1 MELQSSSCPGHHQT
15 YARAWWSP
23 TLVPKFFLASGSGF
37 QQTLQCFGVAYYKS
51 EHRSDYFVNL
61 FGMSTGDQLY
71 FKTLLK
77 LFSRKQIVFETKASQ
92 NQFYLQSSK
101 VSDTYFL
108 LSICNGRDRPN
119 MKVVERQEASVKCAT
134 GVITEWEHS
143 IKGDLKHSRGVAR
156 RARGTMSRAPK
167 SPNNVVSTFF
177 RDKFTPKTPY
187 VRTWVRQTCFLHR
200 APSNLDMGDSFQSS
214 GGVQSGRL
222 RIWGSLHSGA
232 AYCTIKRWLII
243 KCSIQS

>member
-1 MELQSSSCPGHHQT
+1 
-15 YARAWWSP
+15 
-23 TLVPKFFLASGSGF
+23 
-37 QQTLQCFGVAYYKS
+37 VAYYKS

-71 FKTLLK
+71 FKTLVK

-134 GVITEWEHS
+134 GVITE
-143 IKGDLKHSRGVAR
+143 
-156 RARGTMSRAPK
+156 
-167 SPNNVVSTFF
+167 
-177 RDKFTPKTPY
+177 
-187 VRTWVRQTCFLHR
+187 
-200 APSNLDMGDSFQSS
+200 
-214 GGVQSGRL
+214 
-222 RIWGSLHSGA
+222 
-232 AYCTIKRWLII
+232 
-243 KCSIQS
+243 